1 MFFTKV
7 KFSLLIVLLLFIGCQ
22 SKKTNKETEKNKKNL
37 DSNYKTSIYINLI
50 YLLLII
56 PGFIFMHNGLFCRY
70 YFFSLLIF
78 YIYFY
83 KVLYEKVK

>member
-37 DSNYKTSIYINLI
+37 GSVFIKEQVADRSKQMPTDSSIYKNPSLPVMDRVLDLLESFVVSVLKLDQ
-50 YLLLII
+50 YL
-56 PGFIFMHNGLFCRY
+56 
-70 YFFSLLIF
+70 
-78 YIYFY
+78 
-83 KVLYEKVK
+83 